1 MALDQFHLIA
11 VEQFRSII
19 IQYIH
24 TVVSVISFAV
34 KLWIQ
39 LFHVLGNSKIKN

>member
-1 MALDQFHLIA
+1 MPLDQFHLIA
-11 VEQFRSII
+11 IEQFKSII

-34 KLWIQ
+34 KIKG
-39 LFHVLGNSKIKN
+39 FSCCSIILGNSK